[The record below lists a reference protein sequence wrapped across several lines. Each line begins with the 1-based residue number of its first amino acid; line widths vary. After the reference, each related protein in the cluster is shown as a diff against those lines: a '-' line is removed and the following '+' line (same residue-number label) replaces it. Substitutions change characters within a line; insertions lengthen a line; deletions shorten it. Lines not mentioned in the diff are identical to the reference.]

1 MIVLELEQIEI
12 DHCLSCQG
20 IWLDGGELELLLDGA
35 DNLNRLMDTLAE
47 NKASTEKK
55 FKCPICSKK
64 LKKMTFGTD
73 KKVTLDVCSK
83 KDGLWFDRGELIE
96 VVNMGELPGDRW
108 IVNLLS
114 KMFGVQG

>member
-20 IWLDGGELELLLDGA
+20 IWLDSGELELLLDSA
-35 DNLNRLMDTLAE
+35 DNSNRLMDTLVE
-47 NKASTEKK
+47 NKASKEKK
-55 FKCPICSKK
+55 ITCPICSKK

-73 KKVTLDVCSK
+73 NKITLDACSK

-96 VVNMGELPGDRW
+96 VVNMGEFPEGRR
-108 IVNLLS
+108 IVDLLREI
-114 KMFGVQG
+114 FGGQG